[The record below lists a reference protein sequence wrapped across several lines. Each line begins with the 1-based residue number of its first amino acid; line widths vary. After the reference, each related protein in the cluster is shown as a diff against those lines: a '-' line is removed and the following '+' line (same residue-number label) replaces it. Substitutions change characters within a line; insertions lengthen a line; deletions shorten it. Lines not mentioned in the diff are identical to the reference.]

1 MESGRE
7 VGIGKGDEI
16 MSKPFRNLV
25 DSISPERKRKI
36 DSRTNE
42 LLREMEIGELRRALD
57 ITQEELAVALEMKQS
72 AISRIEHQSDMFI
85 STLGSILSAMGATL
99 KIVAS
104 FPEGDIQINQFEDVR
119 NGKVSPT
126 VK

>member
-1 MESGRE
+1 
-7 VGIGKGDEI
+7 

-25 DSISPERKRKI
+25 DSISPERKKEI

-42 LLREMEIGELRRALD
+42 LLREMEIRELRKALD
-57 ITQEELAVALEMKQS
+57 ITQEELAIALEMKQS

-85 STLGSILSAMGATL
+85 STLRSILSAMGATL

-119 NGKVSPT
+119 IGQISPIE
-126 VK
+126 K